1 MRGGKESTVAWQTEP
16 SACLHHVLVLI
27 NTCILSLS
35 IQGNS
40 NHLRFSLLNIPRPF
54 AMSISVNSPA
64 DFHVHLR
71 QGAISEL
78 ITPHVRK
85 GGFGLAYVM
94 VGCFL
99 LYKLNFTKLRPTKAQ
114 FKTTYHNNR
123 TSLKVQDRTRKDRS
137 KC

>member
-1 MRGGKESTVAWQTEP
+1 
-16 SACLHHVLVLI
+16 
-27 NTCILSLS
+27 
-35 IQGNS
+35 
-40 NHLRFSLLNIPRPF
+40 
-54 AMSISVNSPA
+54 MSISINSPA

-94 VGCFL
+94 VRL
-99 LYKLNFTKLRPTKAQ
+99 LSHIQIISALKSTKAQ

-123 TSLKVQDRTRKDRS
+123 TSLKV
-137 KC
+137 